1 MKKLIYLFVAV
12 VFATQAFAQNV
23 EEIKKS
29 QERLEKLFKL
39 EVPTPCDLTKVNQL
53 ANESEKI
60 VNELKTTATLLHKYY
75 YNLNGK
81 TEEGN
86 DDTNVAPPSVAEL
99 VALSVSIKKETEAIQ
114 NANKLL
120 PEAMKEMKTVKN
132 PMKLKAIK
140 KSMDYS
146 SEVMALAV
154 EENAAELKLITE
166 LIEQAGK

>member
-1 MKKLIYLFVAV
+1 MKKLIYLFVAMT
-12 VFATQAFAQNV
+12 FAAQAFAQNA

-39 EVPTPCDLTKVNQL
+39 EAPASCDLAKVNEL
-53 ANESEKI
+53 TSESEKI

-81 TEEGN
+81 TAEGN
-86 DDTNVAPPSVAEL
+86 DDANVSKPSVAEL
-99 VALSVSIKKETEAIQ
+99 VALSAAIKKEAEAIQ
-114 NANKLL
+114 NANKLV
-120 PEAMKEMKTVKN
+120 PEATKEMKTVKN

-146 SEVMALAV
+146 SEVMAVAV

-166 LIEQAGK
+166 LIQQASK